1 MATKKQ
7 KKTKQSKSLGRSS
20 TDQKQLLTFLQ
31 ETKNG
36 RYAKIDP
43 KSLEHL
49 RRSEENSAFNA
60 EEDYIY
66 SIR

>member
-7 KKTKQSKSLGRSS
+7 KKVKQSKNDRSA
-20 TDQKQLLTFLQ
+20 TDQKQLLAFLQ
-31 ETKNG
+31 DTKNG

-49 RRSEENSAFNA
+49 RRSEENSAFNS